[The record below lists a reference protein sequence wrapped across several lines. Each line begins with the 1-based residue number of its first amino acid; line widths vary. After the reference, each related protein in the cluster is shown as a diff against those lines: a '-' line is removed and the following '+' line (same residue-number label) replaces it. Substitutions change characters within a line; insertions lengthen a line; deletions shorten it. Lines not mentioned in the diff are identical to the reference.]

1 MWMKSNTA
9 FGCSFLAIVAIV
21 GLAAGER
28 VRAESDAGFYR
39 GKTINMYIGYAA
51 GDTYDIYARL
61 AAKHLPRFI
70 PGNPTVVP
78 SNMQGVGSIKAAN
91 YIFRQAAQDGT
102 AIGMTG
108 QSIAFEQMVGN
119 VAVSFDVRKFNWI
132 GRLVPVIQFIVAAQS
147 KATRLEDAM
156 ERELV
161 MAATSRQAVTG
172 TVPRLLNRFAGTK
185 FKIVFGYPGVTGSML
200 ALQRGEADAA
210 TATAQLVLHRSP
222 ELVAKH
228 QIVLLVQYSKSR
240 NHMFPNVPAM
250 GEFGRSEQD
259 RQVLGLYGST
269 AELGRSI
276 LAPPNVPSGRLQIL
290 RAAFDAMV
298 KDPEFIGEAE
308 RAKMELDPLS
318 GIEVAKLVE
327 STIDVPAETTRQAK
341 EAVQ

>member
-1 MWMKSNTA
+1 
-9 FGCSFLAIVAIV
+9 
-21 GLAAGER
+21 
-28 VRAESDAGFYR
+28 
-39 GKTINMYIGYAA
+39 
-51 GDTYDIYARL
+51 
-61 AAKHLPRFI
+61 
-70 PGNPTVVP
+70 
-78 SNMQGVGSIKAAN
+78 
-91 YIFRQAAQDGT
+91 
-102 AIGMTG
+102 
-108 QSIAFEQMVGN
+108 
-119 VAVSFDVRKFNWI
+119 
-132 GRLVPVIQFIVAAQS
+132 
-147 KATRLEDAM
+147 
-156 ERELV
+156 
-161 MAATSRQAVTG
+161 
-172 TVPRLLNRFAGTK
+172 
-185 FKIVFGYPGVTGSML
+185 FGYPGVTGSML

-276 LAPPNVPSGRLQIL
+276 LAPPNVPSGRLQLL

-298 KDPEFIGEAE
+298 KDPDFVGEAE